1 MSGLT
6 SNANLTGYKYGNG
19 STVGEQFPN
28 VPIQAAP
35 TGAQTVTLNLLSN
48 TSTVYNPTVV
58 PGTATISLNQIASTT
73 TVYNPT
79 VVQAGGSQTI
89 TLDLLSNTST
99 VYNPTVLPGAV
110 TISLDQ
116 IVSTTT
122 VYNPTVVQPGG
133 AQTIALDLLAS
144 TTQVFNPIVSLISL
158 VTDTSDILDKGL
170 KKRRYKLTK
179 LEEEEI
185 ALQLLQRRGKPK
197 PQEIKQEI
205 DWRQMISDAINGV
218 TSIEELNAFDI
229 PTEGITSPSAT
240 AALLAEIEKQ
250 KELKRVQLEIAQK
263 EAELKAIELTA
274 KLQEHEA
281 KIVAAI
287 TEQQAKLEEAKRF
300 QEQMLERYR
309 IAQEQA
315 QQEEMQAYLEAVQAE
330 QQYLEFKRKRDNRIK
345 SLKALM
351 WLAKLDL

>member
-58 PGTATISLNQIASTT
+58 PGEVFISLNQIASTT

-79 VVQAGGSQTI
+79 VVQPGSSQTI
-89 TLDLLSNTST
+89 TLDLLSNAST
-99 VYNPTVLPGAV
+99 VYNPTV
-110 TISLDQ
+110 I
-116 IVSTTT
+116 
-122 VYNPTVVQPGG
+122 QPGG
-133 AQTIALDLLAS
+133 AQTITLDLLAS
-144 TTQVFNPIVSLISL
+144 ITQVFDPTVSLISL
-158 VTDTSDILDKGL
+158 VTDTSDILDRGL

-218 TSIEELNAFDI
+218 TSIEELNALDI

-300 QEQMLERYR
+300 QEQMLKRYK

>member
-35 TGAQTVTLNLLSN
+35 TGTQTVTLNLLSN

-58 PGTATISLNQIASTT
+58 PGEVFISLNQIASTT

-79 VVQAGGSQTI
+79 VVQPSSSQTI
-89 TLDLLSNTST
+89 TLDLLSNAST
-99 VYNPTVLPGAV
+99 VYNPTV
-110 TISLDQ
+110 I
-116 IVSTTT
+116 
-122 VYNPTVVQPGG
+122 QPGG
-133 AQTIALDLLAS
+133 AQTITLDLLAS
-144 TTQVFNPIVSLISL
+144 ITQVFDPTVSLISL
-158 VTDTSDILDKGL
+158 VTDTSDILDRGL

-218 TSIEELNAFDI
+218 TSIEELNALDI

-250 KELKRVQLEIAQK
+250 KELKRVQLEIVQK